1 MILINMSAKC
11 VGTLIK
17 IDEKLGDSEKIPAE
31 LARDFGDS
39 AGSVCYDLGR
49 KTASAPTR
57 RPYLLFRSKFSFLP
71 SGGTVQASF
80 ESRLYL
86 LGSNSPGR
94 FGISPPALSS
104 ALFFR

>member
-39 AGSVCYDLGR
+39 AGSVC
-49 KTASAPTR
+49 
-57 RPYLLFRSKFSFLP
+57 
-71 SGGTVQASF
+71 
-80 ESRLYL
+80 
-86 LGSNSPGR
+86 
-94 FGISPPALSS
+94 
-104 ALFFR
+104 